1 MSHLEL
7 GLAVLKRVAEQTEE
21 LAKIE
26 AHPRTE
32 GRQMLMVIAPK

>member
-1 MSHLEL
+1 
-7 GLAVLKRVAEQTEE
+7 VLQRAAEQVADI
-21 LAKIE
+21 AKIE